1 PLVENV
7 DAIGCDR
14 VWVSY
19 ADGRKELGPQLW
31 RSDAEMIDHLRRLG
45 ARSGQAE
52 RRFDNAAVELN
63 LQLPSGA
70 RLFAVMAVTARPC
83 VSVRRHRKATATL
96 AGLCRSGTFD
106 HRVEQFLAAAVRAR
120 LNVLVAGGT
129 NAGKTTLLRAL

>member
-1 PLVENV
+1 
-7 DAIGCDR
+7 
-14 VWVSY
+14 
-19 ADGRKELGPQLW
+19 
-31 RSDAEMIDHLRRLG
+31 
-45 ARSGQAE
+45 
-52 RRFDNAAVELN
+52 AAVELN

-96 AGLCRSGTFD
+96 AELRQSGTFD

-129 NAGKTTLLRAL
+129 NAGKTTLLRALLGETDPRERLVTIEDNRELNLSAFGDRHQDVVEMESREP